1 MIHNTSPQV
10 NAGSMA
16 DIAFLLLIF
25 FLVTTTI
32 SADKGINRK
41 LPAECPPGKTCDTDI
56 NERNILRVIINNDDE
71 IFVEDNIVALSD
83 LKEVA
88 KAFLDNN
95 GDATCVYCNGKKDA
109 KSSDNPNEAIISLQ
123 NGKLTSYEMYVAV
136 QDILTQAYYEL
147 REDYVKSVLGKSA
160 NKLTEAELIKV
171 KDAYPFL
178 ISEAETK

>member
-1 MIHNTSPQV
+1 MGV
-10 NAGSMA
+10 
-16 DIAFLLLIF
+16 FLKLFEVLF
-25 FLVTTTI
+25 PVFLSI
-32 SADKGINRK
+32 GI
-41 LPAECPPGKTCDTDI
+41 G
-56 NERNILRVIINNDDE
+56 
-71 IFVEDNIVALSD
+71 
-83 LKEVA
+83 
-88 KAFLDNN
+88 
-95 GDATCVYCNGKKDA
+95 YWYGKKDA

-147 REDYVKSVLGKSA
+147 REDYAKSVLGKSA

>member
-1 MIHNTSPQV
+1 MLEGGHLRV
-10 NAGSMA
+10 
-16 DIAFLLLIF
+16 
-25 FLVTTTI
+25 
-32 SADKGINRK
+32 K
-41 LPAECPPGKTCDTDI
+41 
-56 NERNILRVIINNDDE
+56 RVIINNNDE

-95 GDATCVYCNGKKDA
+95 GDASCVYCNGKKDA

-147 REDYVKSVLGKSA
+147 REDYAKSVLGKSA